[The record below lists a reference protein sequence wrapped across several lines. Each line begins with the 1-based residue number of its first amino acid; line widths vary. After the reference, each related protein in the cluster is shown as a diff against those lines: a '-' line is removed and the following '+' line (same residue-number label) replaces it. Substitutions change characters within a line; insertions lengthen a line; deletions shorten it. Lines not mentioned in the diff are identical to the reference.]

1 MADASTKARSFAAL
15 HHPAYRR
22 YFITSALAMMADG
35 IEHVI
40 SYFIVFQKF
49 QSPILGGIAILTHW
63 LPFLLFSVYF
73 GALADRFD
81 VRRLMQLGMILF
93 MIASAGW
100 GVLFFNDS
108 LEMWHAVVLLTI
120 HGLAGVL
127 WVPAGQLLVHE
138 LVSQNDLQSAVR
150 LTSTSRQLGLI
161 AAPAI
166 GGALM
171 LTLGPGLGIL
181 VNVVFYVPLLIWLQL
196 HPRAVRQTKAA
207 VRTATDIAG
216 DIAAALRDVA
226 RDPVILS
233 MTILA
238 AGTSL
243 LVGNAY
249 HAQMPE
255 FAHDLGH
262 GKGDWYYSL
271 LLTAEAVGAL
281 TAGIV
286 LESRGLLRAQPRTAI
301 VLAILWSLA
310 ILAFA
315 AVKSYPVAVALLAL
329 AGFLNLAFSAMAQTL
344 VQIHTPA
351 AVRGRVIGLYNM
363 GTLGLRAASGVT
375 VGVLGGMIG
384 IHWSRAGSALALC
397 VATIV
402 LLAFTPRA
410 TL

>member
-1 MADASTKARSFAAL
+1 
-15 HHPAYRR
+15 
-22 YFITSALAMMADG
+22 
-35 IEHVI
+35 
-40 SYFIVFQKF
+40 
-49 QSPILGGIAILTHW
+49 
-63 LPFLLFSVYF
+63 LFY
-73 GALADRFD
+73 
-81 VRRLMQLGMILF
+81 I
-93 MIASAGW
+93 
-100 GVLFFNDS
+100 
-108 LEMWHAVVLLTI
+108 
-120 HGLAGVL
+120 
-127 WVPAGQLLVHE
+127 PLLV
-138 LVSQNDLQSAVR
+138 
-150 LTSTSRQLGLI
+150 
-161 AAPAI
+161 
-166 GGALM
+166 
-171 LTLGPGLGIL
+171 
-181 VNVVFYVPLLIWLQL
+181 WLQL
-196 HPRAVRQTKAA
+196 SPRVVPHAKAA
-207 VRTATDIAG
+207 LRTAKDIAG
-216 DIAAALRDVA
+216 DLAAALRDVA
-226 RDPVILS
+226 HNPVILS

-255 FAHDLGH
+255 FAQDLGH
-262 GKGDWYYSL
+262 GNGDWHYSL

-310 ILAFA
+310 IVAFA
-315 AVKSYPVAVALLAL
+315 AVKSYPIAVALLTL

-344 VQIHTPA
+344 VQMHAPP

-384 IHWSRAGSALALC
+384 IHWSLAGSALLLC

-410 TL
+410 ARS